1 MFVQIV
7 FKKKIFPAINVFL
20 SVSIG
25 VKILCDGFQLII
37 FFTTAASQNDLV

>member
-1 MFVQIV
+1 MF
-7 FKKKIFPAINVFL
+7 FCL
-20 SVSIG
+20 SIG